1 MALHGLLKRG
11 IEAALSLPGARAE
24 LAEIAER
31 AGLPAEAGE
40 HLAQSIEAIPGLLVA
55 IDQETRRDD
64 APAFLRALW
73 PAVIGY
79 LLLDDDLLPTRDG
92 APLGG
97 VLDDAL
103 VVHLAAQA
111 LRARLRRV
119 DLRSLD
125 GGAQLLRSVL
135 PPGVAAALSSAVD
148 DAVTRASASAGGPGA

>member
-11 IEAALSLPGARAE
+11 IDSALSLPGARAE
-24 LAEIAER
+24 LAAIAEA
-31 AGLPAEAGE
+31 AGLPADAGE
-40 HLAQSIEAIPGLLVA
+40 HLAQTIEAIPGLLVA
-55 IDQETRRDD
+55 IDAETRREH
-64 APAFLRALW
+64 APAFLRTLW

-79 LLLDDDLLPTRDG
+79 LLLDDDLLPAREG

-111 LRARLRRV
+111 LRARLRGV
-119 DLRSLD
+119 DLRSVD

-135 PPGVAAALSSAVD
+135 PPAVAAALASAVD
-148 DAVTRASASAGGPGA
+148 DAVTRASAGAGGQGA